1 MGCTG
6 RFPGDEVV
14 RVADDELFGPDGTQ
28 EPPSP
33 PFFADPLSGLVT
45 GSLFS
50 DTTSVADVSALY
62 PDYVYTPAA
71 ARLRRRAPAAPP
83 RQTGPLQ
90 AAGTPAAIPVAAPL
104 AKSFPRRPPA
114 ARGTPAVTAPARI
127 APVRPIPTQT
137 GWPTRQAGAALTG
150 RAARTERA
158 AAASGRTQSTAK
170 RDRRASAG
178 CSIFLVLIVILVV
191 VFVVLGIVLG
201 HSTGGTSGFST
212 GGGG

>member
-1 MGCTG
+1 
-6 RFPGDEVV
+6 
-14 RVADDELFGPDGTQ
+14 VADDELFGPDGTQ

-33 PFFADPLSGLVT
+33 PFFSDPLSGLVT
-45 GSLFS
+45 GELFS

-71 ARLRRRAPAAPP
+71 ARLRRRNPVAPT

-114 ARGTPAVTAPARI
+114 ARGTPAVTAPARF
-127 APVRPIPTQT
+127 APVRPIPPET
-137 GWPTRQAGAALTG
+137 GWPSRPAGAALTG
-150 RAARTERA
+150 RAARTDRA
-158 AAASGRTQSTAK
+158 AAASGRDPSTTK

-191 VFVVLGIVLG
+191 GFVVLGIMLG
-201 HSTGGTSGFST
+201 HGSAGTSGLDT